1 MKSNKQKSFTTSLV
15 DSLKKENISFDTFL
29 EILSQ
34 NKHRFFEN
42 PELEFELLLSNGFP
56 IEIDD
61 DNIILKT
68 AKNLIKEQTF
78 CIVDIETNGGH
89 VSKGDQIIEIGAIKY
104 KNGVIVDKYESL
116 VYAKSIPEYIQ
127 EVTNITPKMLE
138 EAPTINRVLEEF
150 KLFLEDDVF
159 VAHNI
164 KFDYNFVSNSLE
176 KYDLGRLENRKLCT
190 IDLAKRTIKAE
201 KYGLKSL
208 KELLNI
214 NIDNHHRAYS
224 DALSTTYILKECF
237 KFLDKKVKTVE
248 DLIEFSKSAKPL
260 VPKNNINNKRKKEEE
275 ENKSKKL

>member
-89 VSKGDQIIEIGAIKY
+89 VSKADQIIEIGAIKY